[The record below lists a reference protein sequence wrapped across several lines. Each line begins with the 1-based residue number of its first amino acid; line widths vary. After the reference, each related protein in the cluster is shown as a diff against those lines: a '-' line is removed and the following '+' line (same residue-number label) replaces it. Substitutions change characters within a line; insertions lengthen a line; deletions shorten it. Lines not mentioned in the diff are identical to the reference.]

1 MMEDTQLNRR
11 RLALLAAGAAA
22 LGAVGAATSA
32 EAYQGNM
39 ERSLSS
45 LFDAMASL
53 REASSNKGGHRVKAM
68 ALIQQAIEEIQAGI
82 EYANERGGG
91 GAE

>member
-22 LGAVGAATSA
+22 LGVVGAATSA